1 MSCILLLIL
10 TVTTLFIDSD
20 YRIIIIIIII
30 IIIGLIIG
38 LRGKIIFAKCH
49 KVVTSEA
56 LATVELGVKGQVEQ
70 KNFEPRFE
78 NCQGALRTVLGR
90 EFQAAS
96 AA

>member
-1 MSCILLLIL
+1 VSCILLLIL

-20 YRIIIIIIII
+20 YRIIII